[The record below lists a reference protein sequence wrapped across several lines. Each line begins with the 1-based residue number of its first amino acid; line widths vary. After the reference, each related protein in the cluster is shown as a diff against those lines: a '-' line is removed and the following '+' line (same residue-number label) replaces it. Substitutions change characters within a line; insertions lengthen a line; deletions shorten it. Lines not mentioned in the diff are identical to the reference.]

1 MAATRRQKRI
11 VYLIAALGGLLPV
24 LVLTGTLKVYS
35 IPSSNGE
42 PTLMPGDQIF
52 ATRDFGRTHQ
62 RGDLVVFDSPSSP
75 GSKFIQRVV
84 AVPGDRIEVIDGHLA
99 VNGTLLESPT
109 GLNSRPAPPQ
119 ASLRFK
125 VPTYPLNVPRD
136 AVFVLGDNFENSL
149 DSRYFGCLPTD
160 AITHTP
166 RFRVS
171 PLSRVGPLD

>member
-1 MAATRRQKRI
+1 MAIPRKQKRV
-11 VYLIAALGGLLPV
+11 VYLFAALGALVPT
-24 LVLTGTLKVYS
+24 LVLTGTLKVYN
-35 IPSSNGE
+35 IPTSGCA
-42 PTLMPGDQIF
+42 PTLEPGDHVF
-52 ATRDFGRTHQ
+52 ATRDFGGSPR

-99 VNGTLLESPT
+99 VNGTLLASPT

-119 ASLRFK
+119 ASHQFK
-125 VPTYPLNVPRD
+125 LPTYPLTVPPD

-149 DSRYFGCLPTD
+149 DSRYFGSVPTD

-166 RFRVS
+166 RFLVLPVS
-171 PLSRVGPLD
+171 RAGALD